1 MDTWQLLLQ
10 GFQGALTPPNLMAGA
25 LGCVLGTVVG
35 ILPGIGPA
43 TTVALMIPI
52 AFGVSPDTALIMMT
66 GTYLG
71 AMYGGSLTSVLLKVP
86 GEASSMMTAIDGF
99 EMAKQGRAGAALA
112 ISAVGSF
119 LGGTASVV
127 ALTLVAVPLSSL
139 ALMMG
144 PAEYFSLMVAALLIT
159 SVLMGQDLLKSLAAM
174 VIGLVVA
181 TVGIDLQTGIPRMT
195 FGISSLMDSVSAIVV
210 LMGVFGVGE
219 VLWFL
224 THRKGE
230 GIVERLS
237 LTGRLWF
244 TWDDWRQS
252 WRSIVRGSLIGFS
265 MGLKP
270 GSGSTL
276 GSLVAYTVEQ
286 RVSKHPER
294 FGRGAIEGVAACE
307 SANNAATGGAM
318 IPMLTL
324 GVPGSG
330 TTAVLLVAL
339 MMYGIQPGPRL
350 MVEHPQVIWSVIASL
365 YISNIILIFLNLPL
379 IPLFVKILDVP
390 VRFLMPLILAVATV
404 GAFSDNNS
412 FTDVVL
418 LYLFGFL
425 GYGLRLV
432 NVPQVALVLG
442 VVLGS
447 HMERAL
453 RQAILISNGDWMIF
467 LNRPISALFLVLG
480 FGLVSWDI
488 VSKAR
493 KRSAAPQAAVM
504 QKQPAGQ

>member
-10 GFQGALTPPNLMAGA
+10 GFQGALMPANLLAGA
-25 LGCVLGTVVG
+25 LGCILGTVVG

-52 AFGVSPDTALIMMT
+52 AFGVSPDSALIMMT
-66 GTYLG
+66 GIYLG
-71 AMYGGSLTSVLLKVP
+71 AMYGGSLTAILLKVP
-86 GEASSMMTAIDGF
+86 GESSSMMTAIDGF

-119 LGGTASVV
+119 IGGTASVV
-127 ALTLVAVPLSSL
+127 ALTLVAVPLAAL
-139 ALMMG
+139 ALKMG

-159 SVLMGQDLLKSLAAM
+159 SVLMGDDLLKSISAM
-174 VIGLVVA
+174 IIGLAVA
-181 TVGIDLQTGIPRMT
+181 TVGIDLQTGVPRMA
-195 FGISSLMDSVSAIVV
+195 FGISTLMDGISPIVV
-210 LMGVFGVGE
+210 LMGVFGVAE

-224 THRKGE
+224 THRQGE

-237 LTGRLWF
+237 LSGKLWF
-244 TWDDWRQS
+244 SWEDWKQS
-252 WRSIVRGSLIGFS
+252 WPSIIRGSLIGFA

-286 RVSKHPER
+286 RISKQPQR
-294 FGRGAIEGVAACE
+294 FGKGAIEGVAASE

-350 MVEHPQVIWSVIASL
+350 MVEHPQVVWSVIASL
-365 YISNIILIFLNLPL
+365 YLSNILLLFLNLPL

-390 VRFLMPLILAVATV
+390 VRFLMPLILAIATV

-418 LYLFGFL
+418 LYLFGLL
-425 GYGLRLV
+425 GYGLRLI
-432 NVPQVALVLG
+432 NVPQVALILG
-442 VVLGS
+442 VVLGA
-447 HMERAL
+447 HMERSL

-467 LNRPISALFLVLG
+467 INRPISAVFLALG
-480 FGLVSWDI
+480 VGLVTWDI
-488 VSKAR
+488 FSKAR
-493 KRSAAPQAAVM
+493 KKRAIQQRAEAPRLAN
-504 QKQPAGQ
+504 